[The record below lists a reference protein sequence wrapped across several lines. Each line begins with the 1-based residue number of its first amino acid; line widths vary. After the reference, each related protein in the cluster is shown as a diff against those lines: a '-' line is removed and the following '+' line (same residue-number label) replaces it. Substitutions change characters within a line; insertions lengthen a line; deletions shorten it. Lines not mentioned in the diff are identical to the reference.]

1 MSRRHLEIAGTANVR
16 DLGGYETEDGTIRWG
31 VLLRG
36 DALADLTAEGRAQ
49 LAHLGL
55 RTVIDLR
62 EPIERELDPDA
73 IDGVELD
80 LRELP
85 LIEGRVD
92 LREVQGMRDFYGAV
106 LGRCGP
112 GIAAAVTL
120 LAEPETLPALVHC
133 SAGKDRTGILSGVV
147 LAALGVADETIA
159 QDYALTE
166 QLLRGEV
173 LEKVRT
179 RALAAGLTEQA
190 IAAASSSPP
199 ELMLEVL
206 AELRERHGGA
216 AAYLERFGLPAS
228 ALERLRAALLEPSD

>member
-1 MSRRHLEIAGTANVR
+1 VTERHLPIAGTANVR
-16 DLGGYETEDGTIRWG
+16 DLGGYDTADGTLRWG

-36 DALADLTAEGRAQ
+36 DALADLEAEGREQ
-49 LAHLGL
+49 LARLGL

-73 IDGVELD
+73 IDGVGLS

-85 LIEGRVD
+85 LIGGRVD
-92 LREVQGMRDFYGAV
+92 LHEVQGMRDFYSAV
-106 LGRCGP
+106 VERCGP
-112 GIAAAVTL
+112 GIAAAVAL
-120 LAEPETLPALVHC
+120 LAEPETLPALIHC
-133 SAGKDRTGILSGVV
+133 SAGKDRTGILSAVV
-147 LAALGVADETIA
+147 LAALGVADQTIA
-159 QDYALTE
+159 EDYALTE

-173 LEKVRT
+173 LEKVRA

-206 AELRERHGGA
+206 GEIRERYGGA
-216 AAYLERFGLPAS
+216 SAYLERFGLPAG
-228 ALERLRAALLEPSD
+228 ALERLRAALVQSSD

>member
-49 LAHLGL
+49 LARLGL

-112 GIAAAVTL
+112 GIAAAVAL

-133 SAGKDRTGILSGVV
+133 SAGKDRTGILSAVV

-159 QDYALTE
+159 RDYALTE
-166 QLLRGEV
+166 RLLRGEV
-173 LEKVRT
+173 LEKVRA
-179 RALAAGLTEQA
+179 RAVAAGLTEQA

-206 AELRERHGGA
+206 AELREHHGGA
-216 AAYLERFGLPAS
+216 AAYLDRFGLPAG
-228 ALERLRAALLEPSD
+228 ALERLRAALLQPSG